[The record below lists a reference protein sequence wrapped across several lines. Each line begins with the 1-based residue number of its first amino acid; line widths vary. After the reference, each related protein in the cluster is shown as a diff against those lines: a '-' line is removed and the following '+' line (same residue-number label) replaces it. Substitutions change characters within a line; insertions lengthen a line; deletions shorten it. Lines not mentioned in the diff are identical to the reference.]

1 MKIFKYSEFLFE
13 NNISMEIQLPE
24 DIIEISNA
32 FIKAGKDIFVVGG
45 SIRDVIQGK
54 KPKDY
59 DLVTNALPDESKKI
73 LKGFNVSDEQG
84 KNFGVLRIF
93 TKDEPKGYELAS
105 YRKDISLGRDTKGD
119 DQKVELGT
127 HITMKDDAMRRDLTI
142 NALYYDIKS
151 KQIID
156 LVGGVKDIES
166 NIIRAVGDPKQRF
179 IEDRLRILRIFRF
192 ASRMGGKIDIETSD
206 AIKSDNRLNGISIKD
221 DVSPERIWEEMQK
234 AFEQVKDYK
243 EYLEYFNEYDMW
255 GQIFPGSIV
264 NKEIKECSELTSY
277 IANIFRNENISKI
290 EDRMVLKYKIGR
302 DFASK
307 VTFLIKLLGLSNEN
321 APDLFKDKLRCHC
334 EESII
339 IDWINLNK
347 LTDEIYRKFLKY
359 RPSVSSEDL
368 MKKGFSG
375 RELGIKI
382 KEMEIESFKKLL

>member
-13 NNISMEIQLPE
+13 SNISMEIQLPE

-166 NIIRAVGDPKQRF
+166 NIIRAVGDPEQRF

-192 ASRMGGKIDIETSD
+192 SSRMGGKIDIETSE
-206 AIKSDNRLNGISIKD
+206 AIKSDNRLNGISVKD

-255 GQIFPGSIV
+255 DQIFPGSIV
-264 NKEIKECSELTSY
+264 NKEIKECSELSSY

-290 EDRMVLKYKIGR
+290 ENRMVLKYKIGR

-321 APDLFKDKLRCHC
+321 APDLFKDKIRCHC
-334 EESII
+334 ELSLIN
-339 IDWINLNK
+339 DWIDLNK

-359 RPSVSSEDL
+359 KPSVSSEDL

-375 RELGIKI
+375 RALGLEIKRL
-382 KEMEIESFKKLL
+382 EIENFKLLK